1 VKEDTPRGALK
12 TQFPIRR
19 TAVPL
24 MCLMLLA
31 GWAASQIS
39 AGGRPYSFDHPLSG
53 DVDTV
58 VMPPVDVAA
67 LLAEDVIER
76 EMGLPF
82 RFGAPFEVTLGL
94 DSAGTWE
101 ALPDGSMLWR
111 LRIECPDA
119 YSINLIYDRFYLP
132 DGASFFVYDDAGQTI
147 LGAFT
152 SRNNKAHGQFATAPT
167 VGGACTLEYRE
178 PPADVGR
185 GAIELRR
192 VIHGYKDVFFNRAD
206 KGYGDSGTCNI
217 NVNCPAGDGWENEV
231 RSVAMLLTSG
241 GWRFCS
247 GALINNT
254 RQDGTPYLL
263 TANHCYS
270 ADVNTWVV
278 MFNYQSPG
286 CPNQDGPTSQTV
298 SGATLRARNSPSD
311 FCLIELSAQPP
322 AEYDV
327 YYAGWSRVNTPA
339 PSATAIHHPS
349 GDIKKISFDHDPLTS
364 TEYLAY
370 DEDPNAS
377 HWRIGQW
384 EEGTTEGGSSGS
396 PLFNPD
402 HRIVGQL
409 HGGYASCSSLTSDW
423 YGKFSRSWD
432 DGSSAST
439 RLRDWLDPD
448 NTGAT
453 ILNGRNA
460 GQGQAP
466 NVTITFPA
474 PDQEVAEVVTITA
487 DATDDKGVARVTFYV
502 DNQNL
507 GSDTSAPYT
516 MPWDTTG
523 FANGEHMLTAVAR
536 DTDGLTDQDTVRV
549 FVANTQLGVTA
560 GPAQPTGWAPF
571 TAQFQSHVTG
581 GEPPYSYQWLFGDD
595 SPPSGE
601 TSPQHAYP
609 LAGIYPWQLTVTDA
623 LDQTVVVSGEI
634 EVTLPDAGSPGVR
647 YVAHFTGV
655 AGWESRLH
663 LASQAS
669 LSGEVHCYV
678 INAAGEHLATCSV
691 LDLAAHA
698 RLDLDAA
705 TLLAGL
711 KDDEDVWIMV
721 YSPAA
726 LEGVS
731 VFGTNDQE
739 TRVAM
744 PLFHQASPALLFP
757 YVYVSDIYYTGL
769 TLVNTMPAAATVQL
783 TALQENGD
791 VLAEVPV
798 TIPGYGKYVR
808 LLDEIFPVPEPV
820 LIRAVRVTADQ
831 PLMGFELFGS
841 YMEAGLAG
849 LPTFALPETAERSSP
864 PAVDALA
871 ASKVKPATP
880 TGLRGWG
887 LSADTIH
894 LQWEPNPETDVL
906 YVVYT
911 QSGIFPSEV
920 TTTAATSVVVQDL
933 APERRYA
940 FYVRA
945 RHGVS
950 GENSAYSEII
960 YPATLAPGE
969 MDYPH
974 RLFLN
979 TIPDPGEYYTGGT
992 FANISPDMSA
1002 IQARLYDSG
1011 GQLLAE
1017 RQWDVAPLEQ
1027 VTREIWWLLEGVV
1040 YPGAAYA
1047 TLGSQRPFFGFQLF
1061 LNSVDMGP
1069 PFRFDGLP
1077 GLKWGALKQCFPL
1090 APAAG
1095 EWTTRLQLTNTSSL
1109 GGECTIRAYAAGGG
1123 LLGAYV
1129 WTMPARGQL
1138 DESLAALFPAAAGA
1152 IGWLQVTADAP
1163 VVASLT
1169 AVALDLTRLE
1179 AYPGI
1184 EIR

>member
-1 VKEDTPRGALK
+1 MNETTPRGDRLWRHSFRQMAAWLLCLAL
-12 TQFPIRR
+12 
-19 TAVPL
+19 L
-24 MCLMLLA
+24 S
-31 GWAASQIS
+31 GWASGQIS
-39 AGGRPYSFDHPLSG
+39 TGGWPYSFDHDLAA
-53 DVDTV
+53 DIDTV

-67 LLAEDVIER
+67 LLAEDALER

-94 DSAGTWE
+94 DNAGTWE
-101 ALPDGSMLWR
+101 ALPDGGMLWR
-111 LRIECPDA
+111 LRVECPGA
-119 YSINLIYDRFYLP
+119 YSINLIYERFHLP
-132 DGASFFVYDDAGQTI
+132 DGATFFVYDDAGRTV

-167 VGGACTLEYRE
+167 AGGACTLEYRE
-178 PPADVGR
+178 PPAEVGR
-185 GAIELRR
+185 GEIELRR

-206 KGYGDSGTCNI
+206 KGYGDSGACNI
-217 NVNCPAGDGWENEV
+217 NVNCSEGDGWENEV
-231 RSVAMLLTSG
+231 RAAAMLLTSG

-322 AEYDV
+322 ADYNV
-327 YYAGWSRVNTPA
+327 YYAGWSRLNTAP

-364 TEYLAY
+364 TEYLDY

-423 YGKFSRSWD
+423 YGKFSMSWD
-432 DGSSAST
+432 NGSSAGT

-453 ILNGRNA
+453 TLNGRNA
-460 GQGQAP
+460 GQGQKPTVAITYPAP
-466 NVTITFPA
+466 N
-474 PDQEVAEVVTITA
+474 QEVVEVVTITA
-487 DATDDKGVARVTFYV
+487 DAADDTGIAHVTFYV
-502 DNQNL
+502 DNQNI
-507 GSDTSAPYT
+507 GVDSTPPYS
-516 MPWDTTG
+516 MGWDTTG
-523 FANGEHMLTAVAR
+523 HVNGEHILMAVAR
-536 DTDGLTDQDTVRV
+536 DTDGLTNQDTVRV
-549 FVANTQLGVTA
+549 FVANTQLGATA

-571 TAQFQSHVTG
+571 TAEFQSQVTG
-581 GEPPYSYQWLFGDD
+581 GEPPYTYEWLFGDGVSSSD
-595 SPPSGE
+595 E
-601 TSPQHAYP
+601 TNPRHVYP
-609 LAGIYPWQLTVTDA
+609 LAGTYPWQLTVTDA
-623 LDQTVVVSGEI
+623 LEQTAVVTGEI
-634 EVTLPDAGSPGVR
+634 EVTLPVAGSPGVR
-647 YVAHFTGV
+647 YAAHFTDLT
-655 AGWESRLH
+655 GWESRLH
-663 LASQAS
+663 LANQDNAPAT
-669 LSGEVHCYV
+669 VHCFI
-678 INAAGEHLATCSV
+678 INAAGEHLATWTV
-691 LDLAAHA
+691 PDLAAHA

-705 TLLAGL
+705 TLLEGV
-711 KDDEDVWIMV
+711 KDNEDVWIMV
-721 YSPAA
+721 YSPAV
-726 LEGVS
+726 LDGVS
-731 VFGTNDQE
+731 VFGTTDQE

-744 PLFHQASPALLFP
+744 PLFHEAGPELLFP

-769 TLVNTMPAAATVQL
+769 TLVNTVPAAATVQL

-808 LLDEIFPVPEPV
+808 LLDEIFPVPEPI
-820 LIRAVRVTADQ
+820 LIRAVQVTADQ
-831 PLMGFELFGS
+831 PLIGFELFGS
-841 YMEAGLAG
+841 HVEAGLAG
-849 LPTFALPETAERSSP
+849 LPTFALPETAERSGS

-887 LSADTIH
+887 LSADSVY
-894 LQWEPNPETDVL
+894 LQWEPNPETDVE
-906 YVVYT
+906 YIVYKQEMFT
-911 QSGIFPSEV
+911 SEV
-920 TTTAATSVVVQDL
+920 TTTPETSARVEGL
-933 APERRYA
+933 APERQYY
-940 FYVRA
+940 FFIRA
-945 RHGVS
+945 RNTLTGEYSSYSAGVIPS
-950 GENSAYSEII
+950 
-960 YPATLAPGE
+960 TLAPGE
-969 MDYPH
+969 TDYPH

-979 TIPDPGEYYTGGT
+979 TIPDMAEHYTGAT
-992 FANISPDMSA
+992 FANISPDMS
-1002 IQARLYDSG
+1002 IVQARLYDG
-1011 GQLLAE
+1011 DGRLLAE
-1017 RQWDVAPLEQ
+1017 RQWEVAPLEQ
-1027 VTREIWWLLEGVV
+1027 VTREVWWLLDGVV
-1040 YPGAAYA
+1040 FPEAAYA
-1047 TLGSQRPFFGFQLF
+1047 TLGSEQPFFGFQLF
-1061 LNSVDMGP
+1061 LTGVESAD

-1077 GLKWGALKQCFPL
+1077 GLRWGAGRQCFPL
-1090 APAAG
+1090 VPAATD
-1095 EWTTRLQLTNTSSL
+1095 WATRLQLTNTSAMS
-1109 GGECTIRAYAAGGG
+1109 GKCTIRAYAADGG
-1123 LLGAYV
+1123 LLDEYV
-1129 WTMPARGQL
+1129 WVMPGRGQL
-1138 DESLAALFPAAAGA
+1138 DEALAALFPETADS

-1163 VVASLT
+1163 VAASLT

-1184 EIR
+1184 ESR